1 MAYSVR
7 RSGSRNYSGQNAGK
21 DEIDSALDDLGGFSY
36 LDGIPFELDRGIKSA
51 LDTAQIHINRADAL
65 LARPL
70 PVSISQASN
79 VDNLLADVGR
89 IEKEVSDLTHSRDL
103 QILILLRTPKFKLS
117 TYTFAYFKVL
127 KQLKQIESEREERK
141 ARENAMIKK
150 YEEQKE
156 KEIQEKQAQSDLNE
170 TANEKNVED
179 SKDKEDDEYNEESV
193 STNP

>member
-7 RSGSRNYSGQNAGK
+7 RSASRNYSGQNAGK

-70 PVSISQASN
+70 PVSVSQASN

-89 IEKEVSDLTHSRDL
+89 IEKEVSGLLSHSRDL
-103 QILILLRTPKFKLS
+103 YRYFALRVRTPKFNLS
-117 TYTFAYFKVL
+117 TCTFAIF
-127 KQLKQIESEREERK
+127 
-141 ARENAMIKK
+141 
-150 YEEQKE
+150 
-156 KEIQEKQAQSDLNE
+156 
-170 TANEKNVED
+170 
-179 SKDKEDDEYNEESV
+179 
-193 STNP
+193 

>member
-70 PVSISQASN
+70 PVSVSQASN

-89 IEKEVSDLTHSRDL
+89 IEKEVSSLLSHSREHYRL
-103 QILILLRTPKFKLS
+103 RVRTPKFNLS
-117 TYTFAYFKVL
+117 KCTFAIF
-127 KQLKQIESEREERK
+127 
-141 ARENAMIKK
+141 
-150 YEEQKE
+150 
-156 KEIQEKQAQSDLNE
+156 
-170 TANEKNVED
+170 
-179 SKDKEDDEYNEESV
+179 
-193 STNP
+193 

>member
-70 PVSISQASN
+70 PVSIGQASN

-89 IEKEVSDLTHSRDL
+89 IEKEVSYLTHCRDL
-103 QILILLRTPKFKLS
+103 QILILQE
-117 TYTFAYFKVL
+117 Y
-127 KQLKQIESEREERK
+127 ERQ
-141 ARENAMIKK
+141 NLI
-150 YEEQKE
+150 
-156 KEIQEKQAQSDLNE
+156 
-170 TANEKNVED
+170 
-179 SKDKEDDEYNEESV
+179 
-193 STNP
+193 

>member
-7 RSGSRNYSGQNAGK
+7 RSASRNYSGQNAGK

-70 PVSISQASN
+70 PVSVSQASN

-89 IEKEVSDLTHSRDL
+89 IEKEVSSLLSHSRDL
-103 QILILLRTPKFKLS
+103 HIRVRTPKFNLS
-117 TYTFAYFKVL
+117 TCTFAIF
-127 KQLKQIESEREERK
+127 
-141 ARENAMIKK
+141 
-150 YEEQKE
+150 
-156 KEIQEKQAQSDLNE
+156 
-170 TANEKNVED
+170 
-179 SKDKEDDEYNEESV
+179 
-193 STNP
+193 

>member
-89 IEKEVSDLTHSRDL
+89 IEKEVSDLSHSRHFYSYHFHKPIPFPRFS
-103 QILILLRTPKFKLS
+103 QVFPGFLL
-117 TYTFAYFKVL
+117 
-127 KQLKQIESEREERK
+127 
-141 ARENAMIKK
+141 
-150 YEEQKE
+150 
-156 KEIQEKQAQSDLNE
+156 
-170 TANEKNVED
+170 
-179 SKDKEDDEYNEESV
+179 
-193 STNP
+193 

>member
-103 QILILLRTPKFKLS
+103 QILILQPL
-117 TYTFAYFKVL
+117 TFT
-127 KQLKQIESEREERK
+127 
-141 ARENAMIKK
+141 NAKI
-150 YEEQKE
+150 
-156 KEIQEKQAQSDLNE
+156 
-170 TANEKNVED
+170 
-179 SKDKEDDEYNEESV
+179 
-193 STNP
+193 

>member
-70 PVSISQASN
+70 PVSVSQASN

-89 IEKEVSDLTHSRDL
+89 IEKEVSYLTHCRDL
-103 QILILLRTPKFKLS
+103 QILIL
-117 TYTFAYFKVL
+117 Y
-127 KQLKQIESEREERK
+127 ERQ
-141 ARENAMIKK
+141 NLI
-150 YEEQKE
+150 
-156 KEIQEKQAQSDLNE
+156 
-170 TANEKNVED
+170 
-179 SKDKEDDEYNEESV
+179 
-193 STNP
+193 

>member
-7 RSGSRNYSGQNAGK
+7 RSASRNYSGQNAGK

-70 PVSISQASN
+70 PVSVSQASN

-89 IEKEVSDLTHSRDL
+89 IEKEVSGLLSHSRDL
-103 QILILLRTPKFKLS
+103 YRYKIP
-117 TYTFAYFKVL
+117 
-127 KQLKQIESEREERK
+127 
-141 ARENAMIKK
+141 NAKI
-150 YEEQKE
+150 
-156 KEIQEKQAQSDLNE
+156 
-170 TANEKNVED
+170 
-179 SKDKEDDEYNEESV
+179 
-193 STNP
+193 

>member
-7 RSGSRNYSGQNAGK
+7 RSASRNYSGQNAGK

-70 PVSISQASN
+70 PVSVSQASN

-89 IEKEVSDLTHSRDL
+89 IEKEVSGLLRHSRDL
-103 QILILLRTPKFKLS
+103 YRLRVRTPKFNLS
-117 TYTFAYFKVL
+117 TCTFAIF
-127 KQLKQIESEREERK
+127 
-141 ARENAMIKK
+141 
-150 YEEQKE
+150 
-156 KEIQEKQAQSDLNE
+156 
-170 TANEKNVED
+170 
-179 SKDKEDDEYNEESV
+179 
-193 STNP
+193 